1 MTGIH
6 EEPISWLRIIIW
18 VVVGLVILSGVLWIG
33 MIIGEDKGRAYLP
46 TIREFQARIGCQ
58 KIDGKLGPM
67 WLDSETQE
75 HWEQAYETKYGI
87 WMY

>member
-33 MIIGEDKGRAYLP
+33 MIIGEDKGRAYLS
-46 TIREFQARIGCQ
+46 TIREFQARVGA
-58 KIDGKLGPM
+58 KPDGIVGPNTINAWKL
-67 WLDSETQE
+67 TY
-75 HWEQAYETKYGI
+75 EQINGI